1 MSYLQ
6 GAVLVMPVV
15 PEPRNDLVRQYLP
28 LARRLAARYRHTSES
43 LDDLTQVAYVGLVLA
58 ADRYDPERGIS
69 FTSYAIPTILGE
81 LRRHIRD
88 HAWAARVPRSLQEN
102 VLRITSA
109 SNDLSGSLGRSPTPG
124 ELAKETGL
132 EVDTVLE
139 AMEAAL
145 AYEAESLD
153 QQPPGDEERESL
165 IATLG
170 SDDAGYSFVE
180 YGVAMRAAMAE
191 LSEQERTIVGMRFF
205 EDLTQSEIA
214 RRVGVS
220 QMQVSRVL
228 RRAVDHLHKA
238 TAVAA

>member
-1 MSYLQ
+1 MIEVETTAQ
-6 GAVLVMPVV
+6 
-15 PEPRNDLVRQYLP
+15 RNDLVREFLP

-58 ADRYDPERGIS
+58 ADRYDRERGIS
-69 FTSYAIPTILGE
+69 FTSFAIPTILGE

-109 SNDLSGSLGRSPTPG
+109 ANDLSGSLGRSPTPG
-124 ELAKETGL
+124 ELARETGL
-132 EVDTVLE
+132 DTAAVLE
-139 AMEAAL
+139 AMEAAT

-153 QQPPGDEERESL
+153 QSAPGDEEREAL
-165 IATLG
+165 IATIG
-170 SDDAGYSFVE
+170 SEDTGYSFVE
-180 YGVAMRAAMAE
+180 YGVAMKVAMAQ
-191 LSEQERTIVGMRFF
+191 LSDQERTIVGMRFF

-214 RRVGVS
+214 RRMGVS

-228 RRAVDHLHKA
+228 RRAVERLGDA
-238 TAVAA
+238 TAAAA